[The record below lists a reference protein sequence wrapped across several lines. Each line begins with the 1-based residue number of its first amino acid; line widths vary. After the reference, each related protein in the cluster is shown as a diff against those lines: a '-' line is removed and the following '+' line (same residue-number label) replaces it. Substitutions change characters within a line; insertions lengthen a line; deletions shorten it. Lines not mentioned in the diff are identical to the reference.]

1 MLNLLAFF
9 AENTLAEAIMIIRIV
24 LSIVVLLCAGFIIFA
39 VLKQSGNTD
48 GTEALSGSSA
58 KDDKQSYYGQNKSS
72 SWDHRFKIMTYI
84 ASGILAVAAI
94 VFVILG

>member
-9 AENTLAEAIMIIRIV
+9 AENTLAGVVMVVRIV
-24 LSIVVLLCAGFIIFA
+24 LCVIVLLCAGFIIFV
-39 VLKQSGNTD
+39 VLKQNGNTD
-48 GTEALSGSSA
+48 GTEALSGSSS
-58 KDDKQSYYGQNKSS
+58 KDEDSYYGKNKSN
-72 SWDHRFKIMTYI
+72 SWDHRFKLMTYI